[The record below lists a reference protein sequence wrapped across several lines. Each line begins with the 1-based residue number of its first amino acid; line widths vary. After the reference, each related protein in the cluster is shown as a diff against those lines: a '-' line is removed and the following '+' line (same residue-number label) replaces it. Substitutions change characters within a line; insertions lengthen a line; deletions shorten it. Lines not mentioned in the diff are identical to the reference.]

1 MNLSIG
7 IVDENKQVTSWMYA
21 PKMAPEKKSFCLNQ
35 DPQILEEINLLVYED
50 YCPLVEKKNLL
61 LIKEFKQVSPKFSAL
76 EELEYSELRELLEYT
91 FSHHLL
97 KNNISLIEN
106 LVEKSKELRSLYDS
120 KREDFFLNF
129 WQLLKGN
136 LGTLS
141 LDIYFN
147 TINKKDEKKLQLM
160 KISGN
165 NAHKFS
171 PADENETKLFTEFN
185 LKTGPFLHCHEF
197 DAEKGELTLS
207 AMIGG
212 SSVLIMARVLNFTL
226 SQQSILRG
234 LLNGIAQK

>member
-61 LIKEFKQVSPKFSAL
+61 LIKEFKQVSPKFSEL
-76 EELEYSELRELLEYT
+76 EELEYSELRELLEYTT

-147 TINKKDEKKLQLM
+147 TINKKDEEA
-160 KISGN
+160 S
-165 NAHKFS
+165 
-171 PADENETKLFTEFN
+171 T
-185 LKTGPFLHCHEF
+185 HEDF
-197 DAEKGELTLS
+197 WK
-207 AMIGG
+207 
-212 SSVLIMARVLNFTL
+212 
-226 SQQSILRG
+226 
-234 LLNGIAQK
+234 